1 MTLQVMQIVIEVET
15 ENVNLLKTYIYKDV
29 ELWLKSILHLLG
41 NLLWTLHRRFRSQ
54 IENLVQ

>member
-1 MTLQVMQIVIEVET
+1 MTLQVMQIVIELEN

-41 NLLWTLHRRFRSQ
+41 NLL
-54 IENLVQ
+54 